1 MTDAFYQPDGD
12 HVLSSPLT
20 RGPWDERFQHGGPP
34 SALLAQTLQD
44 RAEPG
49 LALARITLDFLR
61 PVPIGRL
68 RIAVEPPS
76 GGRTVQRHTARLL
89 EGETPVLEA
98 RALFVRRHALDDLPG
113 SRASP
118 WPAPESLVP
127 FVFPFFRWEEGYAQA
142 VDVRLVDPPWGTT
155 PIRCWGRPRVDLV
168 AGAPTTPEAQVLILA
183 DAESGMGPPVDPL
196 EYTYVNPD
204 LTV

>member
-1 MTDAFYQPDGD
+1 
-12 HVLSSPLT
+12 
-20 RGPWDERFQHGGPP
+20 
-34 SALLAQTLQD
+34 
-44 RAEPG
+44 
-49 LALARITLDFLR
+49 
-61 PVPIGRL
+61 
-68 RIAVEPPS
+68 
-76 GGRTVQRHTARLL
+76 
-89 EGETPVLEA
+89 
-98 RALFVRRHALDDLPG
+98 
-113 SRASP
+113 
-118 WPAPESLVP
+118 VP

-204 LTV
+204 LTVYFGRAPEPGWTGFDIHSFAGPDGCGLSESGLRDRRGPFGRSAQSLVVRRR